1 MNLCIP
7 SHAQKKLFKKNFI
20 CVSLRCDL
28 VISLCIKMC
37 YKLIASYTS
46 ELRFELSLIAFAV
59 SSSILFAAAEW
70 GFTEPFARCGLCSW
84 WAFIVHMRTRT
95 TMIMERKTIAAQTIL
110 TYFLR
115 GLQCLRRISEKA
127 SFTDSHS
134 TKLSIPGYAFS
145 RVWMELM

>member
-7 SHAQKKLFKKNFI
+7 SHAQKKLFKKKLHLRIFRLWFCDFFI
-20 CVSLRCDL
+20 F
-28 VISLCIKMC
+28 KMC

-59 SSSILFAAAEW
+59 WSSILFAAAEW
-70 GFTEPFARCGLCSW
+70 GFTEPFARCSLCSW

-115 GLQCLRRISEKA
+115 GLQWLRRISEKA

-145 RVWMELM
+145 RVWMELV